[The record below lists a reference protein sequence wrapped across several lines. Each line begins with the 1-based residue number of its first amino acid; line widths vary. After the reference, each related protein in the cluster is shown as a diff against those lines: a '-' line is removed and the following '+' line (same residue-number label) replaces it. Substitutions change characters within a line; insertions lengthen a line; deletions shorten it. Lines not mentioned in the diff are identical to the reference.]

1 MLTRISILCACL
13 LAASA
18 YVARAHRPQ
27 ELPPRHSLATLPLSI
42 GGWEGRDAGEI
53 SDQIVSA
60 LGVDDY
66 ASRFYAGPDGNALSL
81 YIGYYKSQRQGAAI
95 HSPLN
100 CLPGAGWNPV
110 KHEYLEI
117 SIGNTKILV
126 NRIVVLKGLV
136 KQVVLYWYQSHARVV
151 ASEYKAKMYSVL
163 DALRT
168 GRTDAALVRI
178 VSPAASLDQAAEDA
192 AAQRAAAFVQLL
204 YPILGGYIP
213 D

>member
-27 ELPPRHSLATLPLSI
+27 ALPPRHSLAALPLSI
-42 GGWEGRDAGEI
+42 GGWEGRDASEI
-53 SDQIVSA
+53 SDQIVSS

-66 ASRFYAGPDGNALSL
+66 ANRFYAGPDGNVLSL
-81 YIGYYKSQRQGAAI
+81 YVGYYQSQRQGASI

-110 KHEYLEI
+110 KHEFLEI
-117 SIGNTKILV
+117 SVGNTKIEI
-126 NRIVVLKGLV
+126 NRIVVLKGLE

-151 ASEYKAKMYSVL
+151 ASEYQAKMYSVL

-178 VSPAASLDQAAEDA
+178 VSPAASFDQAAEDA
-192 AAQRAAAFVQLL
+192 AAQRAAAFVQQL
-204 YPILGGYIP
+204 YPLLSGYIP
-213 D
+213 E

>member
-117 SIGNTKILV
+117 SIGNTKIRV